1 VAPSS
6 KGTRLFLR
14 WAWVAYLPLLL
25 LAVVAGLRFAGILGR
40 NLAAALVL
48 VLVLW
53 TGVALRLIL
62 ERRRLGVKVG
72 IPRGFVVW
80 LTVPLGIGT
89 VGLLLFF
96 VGAEG
101 LSTDWGFGMFAA
113 GVFLI
118 TLAVALPLFRL
129 IDALIR
135 GLGRVA
141 IGLLFGRRKHP
152 RPRSVKTRPAP
163 SAGEDSTQKMP
174 KVAGAGRR

>member
-1 VAPSS
+1 MAANSS
-6 KGTRLFLR
+6 QTRIFLR
-14 WAWVAYLPLLL
+14 WIWVAYLPLLL
-25 LAVVAGLRFAGILGR
+25 LATVAALRFAGILGR
-40 NLAAALVL
+40 TLAAAFVL

-89 VGLLLFF
+89 VGLVLFF

-101 LSTDWGFGMFAA
+101 LTTDFGFGMFAA

-135 GLGRVA
+135 GLGRIAV
-141 IGLLFGRRKHP
+141 GLLFGRRRHP
-152 RPRSVKTRPAP
+152 RPRPVKTRPAP
-163 SAGEDSTQKMP
+163 SAGEDSTQRMP
-174 KVAGAGRR
+174 KVAGASRR